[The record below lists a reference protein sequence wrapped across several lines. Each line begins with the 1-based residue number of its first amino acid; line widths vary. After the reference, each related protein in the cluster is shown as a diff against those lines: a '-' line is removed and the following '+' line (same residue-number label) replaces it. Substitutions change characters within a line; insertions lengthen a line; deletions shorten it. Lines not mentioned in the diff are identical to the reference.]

1 MEISISAVRIG
12 GVRSNFPGIKLYVT
26 PNELVLKVPLLGTYK
41 FSPSDIIRFEPNKG
55 LYGANVILI
64 HNILDYPEKI
74 SLAYQGEANE
84 LTLLLNQHGF
94 IPQGVADA
102 LLLRTGIVVRW
113 SFLLIAVL
121 LWNAFLFY
129 GHIKG
134 EFRVFSFIAIALVFI
149 VAVLLPHS
157 EALQSLILKP
167 GRRVGEIKPSL
178 NLFKWI
184 SGIIGFITIFNLFLE
199 YGQKIF
205 SFT

>member
-1 MEISISAVRIG
+1 M
-12 GVRSNFPGIKLYVT
+12 T